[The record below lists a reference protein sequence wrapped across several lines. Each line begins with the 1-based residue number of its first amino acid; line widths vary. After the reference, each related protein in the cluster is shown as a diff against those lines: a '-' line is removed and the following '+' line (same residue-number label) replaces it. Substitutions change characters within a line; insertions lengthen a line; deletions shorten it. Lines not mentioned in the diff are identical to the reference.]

1 MKAPIQLSRWGSF
14 YLEKNA
20 KPGMFRLN
28 MALKKYFLTYSSK
41 FIFLVT
47 RFVPENSVIV
57 VVDIS
62 EKRPFTVESIYAI
75 T

>member
-1 MKAPIQLSRWGSF
+1 
-14 YLEKNA
+14 
-20 KPGMFRLN
+20 

-47 RFVPENSVIV
+47 IFVPENSVMV

-62 EKRPFTVESIYAI
+62 EKRSFTVEWIYAI